1 MKNAG
6 LLASEFAQM
15 LPANE
20 TPATTK
26 GFEGFY
32 HLTDF
37 KGDVSE
43 AKLQYII
50 RDHDAEK
57 FENRKNSSPKK

>member
-1 MKNAG
+1 MQG
-6 LLASEFAQM
+6 LVASEFINS

-26 GFEGFY
+26 GFEGFF

-37 KGDVSE
+37 EGDVSE

-50 RDHDAEK
+50 RDHDDQK
-57 FENRKNSSPKK
+57 FEERKN

>member
-1 MKNAG
+1 M
-6 LLASEFAQM
+6 EI
-15 LPANE
+15 
-20 TPATTK
+20 
-26 GFEGFY
+26 
-32 HLTDF
+32 

-57 FENRKNSSPKK
+57 FENRKKFITEKVAD